1 MKIVITNQKQK
12 LKLNIL
18 YDFPIIYSSHI
29 YLVLKCMFKKNV
41 RKKTFEYLTLN
52 LIYPI
57 IVVINLIKNNNKQ
70 IKKTETYF
78 TIIL

>member
-1 MKIVITNQKQK
+1 
-12 LKLNIL
+12 
-18 YDFPIIYSSHI
+18 
-29 YLVLKCMFKKNV
+29 MFKKNV

-57 IVVINLIKNNNKQ
+57 IIVINLIKNNNKQ